1 VITMQIKRYVL
12 DNGVELLAVEDEDT
26 ITFSGSPT
34 GVHRISADSSDER
47 IDAHW
52 SGYVQNAA
60 RAAGLE
66 KTIRV
71 TKRNDRTAA
80 EVAALLPSNYRVTG
94 DVKSWVIVRGMDNAG
109 WTAEGYVIPRLGSSM
124 LHAVIEH
131 SFQERLNA
139 ELYA

>member
-1 VITMQIKRYVL
+1 MITMQIKRYVL
-12 DNGVELLAVEDEDT
+12 NNGVELLAVEDEQGV
-26 ITFSGSPT
+26 TFSGSST
-34 GVHRISADSSDER
+34 GEYRLDHGNKR

-52 SGYVQNAA
+52 NDYVQTAA

-131 SFQERLNA
+131 SWQERLNA
-139 ELYA
+139 

>member
-1 VITMQIKRYVL
+1 VISMQIKRYVM
-12 DNGVELLAVEDEDT
+12 DNGVELLAVEDEDA
-26 ITFSGSPT
+26 ITFSGSQT
-34 GVHRISADSSDER
+34 GVHRISADSSDDR

-52 SGYVQNAA
+52 KGYVQTAA

-71 TKRNDRTAA
+71 SKRDERTAA

-94 DVKSWVIVRGMDNAG
+94 DVKSWVIVQGIDNAG

-124 LHAVIEH
+124 LHGVIEH
-131 SFQERLNA
+131 SLQERLKE

>member
-1 VITMQIKRYVL
+1 MITMQIKRYVM
-12 DNGVELLAVEDEDT
+12 DNGVELLAVEDEQGV
-26 ITFSGSPT
+26 TFSGSST
-34 GVHRISADSSDER
+34 GEHRIEDHGDER

-80 EVAALLPSNYRVTG
+80 EVAALLPSNYQVIG

-124 LHAVIEH
+124 LHAVIEY

>member
-1 VITMQIKRYVL
+1 MSAMQIARYVL
-12 DNGVELLAVEDEDT
+12 DNGVELLAVEDDQGV
-26 ITFSGSPT
+26 TFSGSST
-34 GVHRISADSSDER
+34 GEHRMEDHGDER
-47 IDAHW
+47 IDAYW
-52 SGYVQNAA
+52 SAYVQTAA
-60 RAAGLE
+60 RAAGLQ

-71 TKRNDRTAA
+71 TKRNDRTAS

-94 DVKSWVIVRGMDNAG
+94 DVKSWVIVQGMDNAG

-131 SFQERLNA
+131 AWQERLNE